1 MPQGR
6 RDRQESPGL
15 RSEFQLREENE
26 EEAGERLPRSVRM
39 ERFQGG
45 DTLTGMGL
53 AVIDWASD
61 EDVDIATG

>member
-1 MPQGR
+1 
-6 RDRQESPGL
+6 
-15 RSEFQLREENE
+15 
-26 EEAGERLPRSVRM
+26 M